1 MKTITEMKPTTEKKN
16 LLTANVDKA
25 YIKKAISYPA
35 YRRLIDTFLQPE
47 KSTAPKYS
55 DSLMEYTRLNAVRM
69 NRLDKTTEIIPELKD
84 VITQINKP
92 QTWLV
97 LTEGWCG
104 DAAQIIPA
112 LHKVASLNENIALG
126 FLLRDDNLELMD
138 MYLTNGKSRSLP
150 KLIVLDDNNNELFNW
165 GPRPVVLQELFYDLK
180 AKGLV
185 EDAIKEEIHKWY
197 AQDKTVT
204 IQIELL
210 EILNNIV

>member
-1 MKTITEMKPTTEKKN
+1 MKPTTEKN
-16 LLTANVDKA
+16 LLKRNVGKA
-25 YIKKAISYPA
+25 YTKKAISYHA

-55 DSLMEYTRLNAVRM
+55 DSLMEYTRLNVMRM
-69 NRLDKTTEIIPELKD
+69 NRLDKTVEIIPELKD
-84 VITQINKP
+84 AITQINKP
-92 QTWLV
+92 QTWLI

-112 LHKVASLNENIALG
+112 LYKATSLNENIALG

-138 MYLTNGKSRSLP
+138 MYLTDGKSRSLP
-150 KLIVLDDNNNELFNW
+150 KLIALDENNNELFNW
-165 GPRPVVLQELFYDLK
+165 GPRPVILQELFYHLK
-180 AKGLV
+180 AKALSD
-185 EDAIKEEIHKWY
+185 DAIKEEIHKWY

-210 EILNNIV
+210 QILNKIV

>member
-1 MKTITEMKPTTEKKN
+1 METTTEKKII
-16 LLTANVDKA
+16 LKANVDKA

-55 DSLMEYTRLNAVRM
+55 DSLMEYTKLNVVRM
-69 NRLDKTTEIIPELKD
+69 NRLDKTAEIIPELKD
-84 VITQINKP
+84 AITQINKP

-138 MYLTNGKSRSLP
+138 MYLTNSNSRSLP
-150 KLIVLDDNNNELFNW
+150 KLIVLDENNNELFNW
-165 GPRPVVLQELFYDLK
+165 GPRPVILQELFYYLK
-180 AKGLV
+180 AKGLTD
-185 EDAIKEEIHKWY
+185 DAIKEEIHKWY

-204 IQIELL
+204 VQTELL
-210 EILNNIV
+210 QILNKIV

>member
-1 MKTITEMKPTTEKKN
+1 MQTITEKKD
-16 LLTANVDKA
+16 LLKVNVDKA
-25 YIKKAISYPA
+25 YIKKAISYHA
-35 YRRLIDTFLQPE
+35 YRRLIDTFLEPE
-47 KSTAPKYS
+47 KSIAPKYS
-55 DSLMEYTRLNAVRM
+55 DSLLEHTKLNVVRM
-69 NRLDKTTEIIPELKD
+69 NRLDKTAEIIPELKD
-84 VITQINKP
+84 AITQINKP

-126 FLLRDDNLELMD
+126 FLLRDDNLNLMD

-150 KLIVLDDNNNELFNW
+150 KLIVLDENNNELFNW
-165 GPRPVVLQELFYDLK
+165 GPRPVILQELFFHLK
-180 AKGLV
+180 ALALT
-185 EDAIKEEIHKWY
+185 DDTIKEEIHKWY

-210 EILNNIV
+210 QLLNNIV

>member
-1 MKTITEMKPTTEKKN
+1 MKLTTEKKDV
-16 LLTANVDKA
+16 LKQNVDKA

-55 DSLMEYTRLNAVRM
+55 DSLMEYTRLNVVRM
-69 NRLDKTTEIIPELKD
+69 NRLDKTNEIIPELQD
-84 VITQINKP
+84 AIIQINTP

-112 LHKVASLNENIALG
+112 LHKIASLNENIALG

-150 KLIVLDDNNNELFNW
+150 KLIVLDENNNELFNW
-165 GPRPVVLQELFYDLK
+165 GPRPVVLQELFFHLK
-180 AKGLV
+180 DKGFAD
-185 EDAIKEEIHKWY
+185 DAIKEEIHKWY

-210 EILNNIV
+210 GILNSLV

>member
-1 MKTITEMKPTTEKKN
+1 MKPTTETTEKKN
-16 LLTANVDKA
+16 LLKRNVAKA
-25 YIKKAISYPA
+25 YIKKAISYHA
-35 YRRLIDTFLQPE
+35 YRRLVDTFLQPE

-55 DSLMEYTRLNAVRM
+55 DSLMEYTKLNVVRM
-69 NRLDKTTEIIPELKD
+69 NRLDKTAEIIAELKD
-84 VITQINKP
+84 AIVQINKP

-104 DAAQIIPA
+104 DAAQVIPV
-112 LHKVASLNENIALG
+112 LHKATSLNENIALG

-150 KLIVLDDNNNELFNW
+150 KLIVLDENNNELFNW
-165 GPRPVVLQELFYDLK
+165 GPRPVILQELFYHLK
-180 AKGLV
+180 AKALTD
-185 EDAIKEEIHKWY
+185 DAIKEEIHKWY

-210 EILNNIV
+210 QILNNIV

>member
-1 MKTITEMKPTTEKKN
+1 METTTEKKII
-16 LLTANVDKA
+16 LKANVDKA
-25 YIKKAISYPA
+25 YIKKAISYHA

-47 KSTAPKYS
+47 KSTVPKYS

-84 VITQINKP
+84 TITQINKP

-150 KLIVLDDNNNELFNW
+150 KLIVLDENNNELFNW
-165 GPRPVVLQELFYDLK
+165 GPRPVILQELFFDLK
-180 AKGLV
+180 AKGLAD
-185 EDAIKEEIHKWY
+185 DAIKEEIHKWY

-210 EILNNIV
+210 EILNKIV